1 MSAHKI
7 ALIWVAASLVL
18 AACGSSST
26 LTTPESAEG
35 YPVAPA
41 FLEFYEGHDGLT
53 VLGAAISPEL
63 VENGVQV
70 QYFEKGR
77 LEYHPQLPEGN
88 QVILGN
94 LGETLYG
101 ASPCVPP
108 ESVASG
114 ALYFSATCH
123 SVSPEFRA
131 YFLKRGGVPF
141 FGYPLSEMYIQDD
154 RFVQIF
160 ERAVIVWDGRR
171 PDGFRFSLASLGSLA
186 CGNSGC
192 SGGHGGY
199 TPALSTPTPQPTAT
213 DLIDAFYNA
222 HGGARVFGLPL
233 GGRQTGSD
241 GAVEQVFEN
250 AILYENPRASEGVS
264 LRPLGLKTSGF
275 PEPPAQQLDDP
286 NSAYYSKYGHNVAY
300 GIYTFYKNYGGEAV
314 FGQPINELRVVGDH
328 LTQHFENVIVTW
340 RLGLP
345 ADQAVQ
351 LVNLGQQTLAPQSTG
366 PGPVSAP
373 PQLLLVTTKP
383 THPVLTEET
392 KQQTL
397 QAWVRDENGR
407 PVAGATVTFTVNTP
421 GGELKY
427 VINATDADGL
437 ASVTF
442 TLKSYVPGDFMMYN
456 ATASYSGLKASKS
469 GAFMPWDKQAP

>member
-1 MSAHKI
+1 MSVHKTI
-7 ALIWVAASLVL
+7 LIWVAASLVL
-18 AACGSSST
+18 AACGSS
-26 LTTPESAEG
+26 TPLAPENGE
-35 YPVAPA
+35 PVAPV
-41 FLEFYEGHDGLT
+41 FLEYYEGHGGLAM
-53 VLGAAISPEL
+53 LGAAISPEL

-77 LEYHPQLPEGN
+77 LEFHPQLPEGN

-123 SVSPEFRA
+123 SVSPEFRF
-131 YFLKRGGVPF
+131 YFLDHGGVSF
-141 FGYPLSEMYIQDD
+141 FGYPISEMHIEAG
-154 RFVQIF
+154 RFVQTF
-160 ERAVIVWDGRR
+160 ERAVIVWDGNQ
-171 PDGFRFSLASLGSLA
+171 PDGSRFSLAHLGSLA
-186 CGNSGC
+186 CSNSQC
-192 SGGHGGY
+192 SSSIHGA
-199 TPALSTPTPQPTAT
+199 PAPLTPTPQPTPT

-222 HGGARVFGLPL
+222 HGGARVFGMPL
-233 GGRQTGSD
+233 GERQTGSD

-250 AILYENPRASEGVS
+250 AILYENPQGSEGVS
-264 LRPLGLKTSGF
+264 LRPLGLQALGA

-300 GIYTFYKNYGGEAV
+300 GIYTFYKDHGGEAV
-314 FGQPINELRVVGDH
+314 FGQPVGELRVVDDH
-328 LTQHFENVIVTW
+328 LTQYFENVVLTW

-351 LVNLGQQTLAPQSTG
+351 LVNLGEQSLAPHSTS
-366 PGPVSAP
+366 PAPVSSQ
-373 PQLLLVTTKP
+373 PQVLILTTKAVY
-383 THPVLTEET
+383 PVLT
-392 KQQTL
+392 KAAQPQTL
-397 QAWVRDENGR
+397 MARVTDENEL
-407 PVAGATVTFTVNTP
+407 PVAGATVTFTMNTP

-427 VINATDADGL
+427 VINATDSDGL

-442 TLKSYVPGDFMMYN
+442 TLKSYVPGDYMIYS
-456 ATASYSGLKASKS
+456 ATATYGGLTASRGGAFTPWSGL
-469 GAFMPWDKQAP
+469 AP